1 MNDMKSSGV
10 LGGAGGMGSMNT
22 MGPAGGGDLSQRFS
36 LDVQGFDAL
45 RRTAHDDPAAV
56 EKTVAKQVDASFLS
70 MMLKSMRD
78 ATPQNGLMDSQD
90 GKTYQS
96 MLDGQITQELS
107 NKGVGLA
114 DTLLKQ
120 LSKQGHG
127 APERGG
133 AGLKGADAFDAHSVR
148 GAGALGAAAGV
159 QSAQAP
165 TQARNATLAQRGND
179 AQAAPRPEQAGKA
192 SVASG
197 AAGVA
202 AAAAR
207 AMQAAAMANAA
218 YEGSNAGGEQGM
230 AGMGNMGGG
239 MAAMGGMG
247 LSAATA
253 LNMQGAGP
261 GVAMMNPAA
270 NPAIA
275 ARMADMNMYDRSKL
289 TTQERVAA
297 VEAAAIQAGWR
308 PSHTEVSPL
317 AAGSQGYGQVA
328 QRGSL
333 DNARAFGAGA
343 PAGMSAEESKPIQI
357 RNGSDRM
364 NAFLE
369 RLTPAA
375 EAASRETGIPS
386 HFILSQ
392 IALESGWG
400 KSEIRGAG
408 GERTHNVL
416 GVKAGDDW
424 KGPTTVAT
432 TTEYVNGHPQKM
444 HERFRVYGSYKE
456 ALKDYAD
463 VLTGNARYAQALRGS
478 QTASGF
484 AHGMQRAGYAT
495 DPNYARKLMAI
506 IKQMV

>member
-10 LGGAGGMGSMNT
+10 LGGASGMGSAARS
-22 MGPAGGGDLSQRFS
+22 PSAAGGGDLTQRFS

-45 RRTAHDDPAAV
+45 RRTAHDDPAAA

-78 ATPQNGLMDSQD
+78 ATPQNSPFDSQD
-90 GKTYQS
+90 TKTYTS
-96 MLDGQITQELS
+96 MLDGQLTQELS

-120 LSKQGHG
+120 LGKQTHG
-127 APERGG
+127 APERGN

-148 GAGALGAAAGV
+148 GAG
-159 QSAQAP
+159 SI
-165 TQARNATLAQRGND
+165 
-179 AQAAPRPEQAGKA
+179 
-192 SVASG
+192 G
-197 AAGVA
+197 AAGATAHAAASAREANPAQRSNVA
-202 AAAAR
+202 HRPDQVAAGASAVGVAGVSAAAAR

-218 YEGSNAGGEQGM
+218 YDGSNAGGEQGM
-230 AGMGNMGGG
+230 AALGNMGGAGGG

-247 LSAATA
+247 LSAAAA

-261 GVAMMNPAA
+261 GVAMANPAA
-270 NPAIA
+270 NPAFS
-275 ARMADMNMYDRSKL
+275 ARLADMNMYDRSKL

-308 PSHTEVSPL
+308 PSHAEVSPL
-317 AAGSQGYGQVA
+317 AGSPQAYGQGA
-328 QRGSL
+328 PEGGL
-333 DNARAFGAGA
+333 DNARPFGAAA
-343 PAGMSAEESKPIQI
+343 PAGLGQAEAKPIQM

-424 KGPTTVAT
+424 KGPTTTAT
-432 TTEYVNGHPQKM
+432 TTEYVNGHAQKV
-444 HERFRVYGSYKE
+444 HEKFRVYGSYKE

>member
-10 LGGAGGMGSMNT
+10 LGGTGGMGA
-22 MGPAGGGDLSQRFS
+22 MGAMSPAGGGDLSQRFS

-45 RRTAHDDPAAV
+45 RRTAHNDPAAA
-56 EKTVAKQVDASFLS
+56 EKAVAKQVDATFLS

-78 ATPQNGLMDSQD
+78 ATPQSGVLDSQD
-90 GKTYQS
+90 GKTYTS
-96 MLDGQITQELS
+96 MLDGQLAQDLS
-107 NKGVGLA
+107 GKGVGLA

-120 LSKQGHG
+120 LSKQNHG
-127 APERGG
+127 ASERVAG
-133 AGLKGADAFDAHSVR
+133 GLKSADAFDARGLR
-148 GAGALGAAAGV
+148 GAGAAAGTSALGAPAA
-159 QSAQAP
+159 AQTAE
-165 TQARNATLAQRGND
+165 QARGANPALRGNAAHAAQRPDPVG
-179 AQAAPRPEQAGKA
+179 AMP
-192 SVASG
+192 SASG
-197 AAGVA
+197 TAGVA

-230 AGMGNMGGG
+230 A
-239 MAAMGGMG
+239 AMGGMG

-253 LNMQGAGP
+253 LHMQGAGP
-261 GVAMMNPAA
+261 GVAMINPAA
-270 NPAIA
+270 NPAIS
-275 ARMADMNMYDRSKL
+275 ARFADMNMYDRSKL
-289 TTQERVAA
+289 STQERVAA
-297 VEAAAIQAGWR
+297 VEAAAIAAGWR
-308 PSHTEVSPL
+308 PSHTEGSPL
-317 AAGSQGYGQVA
+317 TAGA
-328 QRGSL
+328 QAYAPVSRGASL
-333 DNARAFGAGA
+333 DNAQAFGAEA
-343 PAGMSAEESKPIQI
+343 PAALHAEEAKPIQI
-357 RNGSDRM
+357 RNGSERM
-364 NAFLE
+364 NAFLQ

-424 KGPTTVAT
+424 KGPTVTAT
-432 TTEYVNGHPQKM
+432 TTEYINGRPHKM
-444 HERFRVYGSYKE
+444 NEKFRVYGSYKE
-456 ALKDYAD
+456 ALQDYAD

-495 DPNYARKLMAI
+495 DPNYARKLLAI